1 LGSKPNEILRLLILA
16 GSGFCATF
24 CFWPYPTGFLAFLI
38 FVPLLMLGGFD
49 EEGRAYL
56 RRSFVFGLAYFVGS
70 LYWIALLERDQIS
83 VPWLR
88 LPAMVVL
95 CLYLSLFVLA
105 AGWFT
110 RRLRRAGLPLELAFP
125 LAWAGCEY
133 LRSLGPL
140 GFTWA
145 GIGYSQAGNPPAM
158 QQAAVVGTFGVSLW
172 VTLVAAMIAG
182 ALLRRSRKV
191 AVAACLILAGP
202 VLLGY
207 LVLGRARTEPGP
219 RLALVQPN
227 ISGAVKWDQAFRD
240 SSMSALRRL
249 TLDATGASMVVWPET
264 AVPYHIRYSRDLEDL
279 VELARTRRSAL
290 LFGFPDYV
298 MTDGDIRF
306 YNSAMLISAGGEI
319 AGEYRKIHLVPF
331 GEMIPFEDRIEVLRR
346 IELGQADF
354 SPGRDHTVFDL
365 DGTAFAVAI
374 CFESIYPSLVG
385 EFVEEGARVLVNI
398 TNDEWFGPSIGP
410 SQHAQMALMRAVEFR
425 VGLARCA
432 NTGISLF
439 ADPYGRITSRT
450 ELFRRRIL
458 QDRVVPGSG
467 STPYR
472 VIGPFLERGMLLAC
486 LALAVLGYAR
496 RSSRGK
502 V

>member
-1 LGSKPNEILRLLILA
+1 
-16 GSGFCATF
+16 
-24 CFWPYPTGFLAFLI
+24 
-38 FVPLLMLGGFD
+38 
-49 EEGRAYL
+49 
-56 RRSFVFGLAYFVGS
+56 
-70 LYWIALLERDQIS
+70 
-83 VPWLR
+83 
-88 LPAMVVL
+88 
-95 CLYLSLFVLA
+95 
-105 AGWFT
+105 
-110 RRLRRAGLPLELAFP
+110 
-125 LAWAGCEY
+125 
-133 LRSLGPL
+133 
-140 GFTWA
+140 
-145 GIGYSQAGNPPAM
+145 
-158 QQAAVVGTFGVSLW
+158 
-172 VTLVAAMIAG
+172 
-182 ALLRRSRKV
+182 
-191 AVAACLILAGP
+191 
-202 VLLGY
+202 
-207 LVLGRARTEPGP
+207 
-219 RLALVQPN
+219 
-227 ISGAVKWDQAFRD
+227 
-240 SSMSALRRL
+240 
-249 TLDATGASMVVWPET
+249 MVVWPET